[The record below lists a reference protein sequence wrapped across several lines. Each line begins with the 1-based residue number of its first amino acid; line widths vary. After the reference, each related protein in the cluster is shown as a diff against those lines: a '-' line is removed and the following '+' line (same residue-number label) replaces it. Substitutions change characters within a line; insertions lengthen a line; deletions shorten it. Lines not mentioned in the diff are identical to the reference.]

1 MNKYLENKNIL
12 YISPKFFGYEKIIKE
27 KLENLGAV
35 VDYFDDRPSNDFLTK
50 VFIRLKLKF
59 FVNKKINNYYNA
71 LYNYIKDKNYDYI
84 FVVSPETFSFKELE
98 IIKNLKPNAKTIL
111 YMWDSFE
118 NKNSFNTIELFDEV
132 FSFDNRD
139 AQKYDLSFL
148 PLFYIEE
155 YEKLETKKHE
165 FDITFIA
172 TAHSDRYKIAKKVN
186 KVLDNYKSYYYFY
199 LPSKIMYYIRKYFVK
214 NYEYGNIEDFS
225 FKPLEHSKIFDY
237 FSKSKVILDINHPN
251 QYGLTMRT
259 FECLGAKKKLITTN
273 QNILEYDFYNPNNIM
288 VINRNNPVI
297 DKIFFDSPYEELE
310 SGVYKKYSIENWLK
324 TIFREK

>member
-118 NKNSFNTIELFDEV
+118 NKNSFGFILRFWEMI
-132 FSFDNRD
+132 
-139 AQKYDLSFL
+139 
-148 PLFYIEE
+148 FYLLKLEQIITL
-155 YEKLETKKHE
+155 EKLRMSPKL
-165 FDITFIA
+165 FL
-172 TAHSDRYKIAKKVN
+172 KI
-186 KVLDNYKSYYYFY
+186 
-199 LPSKIMYYIRKYFVK
+199 KIQRVQMIMK
-214 NYEYGNIEDFS
+214 N
-225 FKPLEHSKIFDY
+225 L
-237 FSKSKVILDINHPN
+237 
-251 QYGLTMRT
+251 
-259 FECLGAKKKLITTN
+259 
-273 QNILEYDFYNPNNIM
+273 
-288 VINRNNPVI
+288 
-297 DKIFFDSPYEELE
+297 
-310 SGVYKKYSIENWLK
+310 
-324 TIFREK
+324 

>member
-155 YEKLETKKHE
+155 YEKLETKKYE

-186 KVLDNYKSYYYFY
+186 KILDNYKSIITFIY
-199 LPSKIMYYIRKYFVK
+199 LVR
-214 NYEYGNIEDFS
+214 
-225 FKPLEHSKIFDY
+225 
-237 FSKSKVILDINHPN
+237 
-251 QYGLTMRT
+251 
-259 FECLGAKKKLITTN
+259 
-273 QNILEYDFYNPNNIM
+273 
-288 VINRNNPVI
+288 
-297 DKIFFDSPYEELE
+297 
-310 SGVYKKYSIENWLK
+310 
-324 TIFREK
+324 